1 MKLLQQLT
9 ILCVILLVS
18 VSCAVGPDYK
28 RPDVKDITPPDWRW
42 KTAEP
47 KDTVPKGQWWGVF
60 HDQVLNDLEKG
71 AVTNNQNLQAAVA
84 SVDEARAVARLSR
97 SEFFPDISLDPS
109 VGREL
114 TTGHLPTPIPVKV
127 PAAHITTYSI
137 PFDLSYEID
146 IWGRVRRSFEAAQA
160 QAQASVSDYQNV
172 LLTLTADVA
181 VDYFLIRSLDSEI
194 AILQRTIA
202 LHNERLGILNDRFS
216 NGAIQEADVDQAKAE
231 LSNTKADLADVI
243 RQRAETLHALALLCG
258 KPASSFEVV
267 ERAMSTPIP
276 VVPPGLPSSLLE
288 RRPDIA
294 RAEKDLA
301 AVNARIGVAE
311 AAYFPVLSLT
321 GQAGY
326 LSAEAGNL
334 FSGDS
339 RVWSVTPALS
349 LPLFNAG
356 RTSAGVEQAKA
367 SYQKALA
374 EYRQTVLTAFKEVE
388 DSLAQIKL
396 RNEQAT
402 AQAEALAAAGRVAEL
417 ARARYDVGAAGYLE
431 VTDAERNMLQYQR
444 LQVQIENQ
452 RLVATMRLI
461 KALGGGFE

>member
-60 HDQVLNDLEKG
+60 HDQVLNHLEKD
-71 AVTNNQNLQAAVA
+71 AVA
-84 SVDEARAVARLSR
+84 HNESLRSAVAGVDEARAAARLSR
-97 SEFFPDISLDPS
+97 SEFFPEVSLDPS
-109 VGREL
+109 VRREL
-114 TTGHLPTPIPVKV
+114 TSGHLPTPIPVTV

-137 PFDLSYEID
+137 PFDLSYEVD

-181 VDYFLIRSLDSEI
+181 ADYFLLRSLDSEI
-194 AILQRTIA
+194 AIVQETIR
-202 LHNERLGILNDRFS
+202 LHNERLDILNDRLS
-216 NGAIQEADVDQAKAE
+216 NGAIPEADVDQVKTE
-231 LSNTKADLADVI
+231 LSSSKADLADVI
-243 RQRAETLHALALLCG
+243 RRRSETLHALALLCG
-258 KPASSFEVV
+258 KPAGPFEVAKRPV
-267 ERAMSTPIP
+267 TTPVP
-276 VVPPGLPSSLLE
+276 AVPPGLPSSLLE

-294 RAEKDLA
+294 RAERELA
-301 AVNARIGVAE
+301 AANAKIGEAE
-311 AAYFPVLSLT
+311 AAYFPALSLN

-326 LSAEAGNL
+326 LSNEAGNL
-334 FSGDS
+334 FSVDS
-339 RVWSVTPALS
+339 RVWSVTPALG

-356 RTSAGVEQAKA
+356 RTSSGIEQAKA

-374 EYRQTVLTAFKEVE
+374 GYRQTVLTAFKDVE
-388 DSLAQIKL
+388 DSLVQIKL
-396 RNEQAT
+396 RNEQA
-402 AQAEALAAAGRVAEL
+402 ASQAEALASAGRVAEL
-417 ARARYDVGAAGYLE
+417 ARARYDAGAASYLD
-431 VTDAERNMLQYQR
+431 VADAEQNMLPYQR
-444 LQVQIENQ
+444 LQVQLENQ
-452 RLVATMRLI
+452 RLAAAVRLI
-461 KALGGGFE
+461 KALGGGWE